1 MRLQHLAFTERPDG
15 AGDDA
20 GPREPNHRGVAGLG
34 GGTHVVG
41 LLREQRGARGGC
53 GKELLEGC
61 DGAGRLD
68 EVGMLDDRRVF
79 GEEGP
84 ELLAVLSGFEGGVK
98 GSRRPERGGSHIHN
112 YSCTTTVVNV
122 NVDRMA
128 SLDPASIDL
137 PTLTALA
144 GASANEYLLARVR
157 GAGHESIRMS
167 HGYVFQHLIGGSPTV
182 SELAEALGVTQ
193 QAASKSVLELEK
205 LGYVERRPDPADSRV
220 RFIALTAK
228 GRAVIARGRA
238 ARAKLEA
245 DLAAEIGLR
254 AMAQARR
261 AMLAL
266 LERTGGI
273 AAIANRRVKPPSR

>member
-1 MRLQHLAFTERPDG
+1 
-15 AGDDA
+15 
-20 GPREPNHRGVAGLG
+20 
-34 GGTHVVG
+34 
-41 LLREQRGARGGC
+41 
-53 GKELLEGC
+53 
-61 DGAGRLD
+61 
-68 EVGMLDDRRVF
+68 MLDDPRVF

-84 ELLAVLSGFEGGVK
+84 ELLTMLSGFEGGVK
-98 GSRRPERGGSHIHN
+98 SSYRYERCLVHIHN

-122 NVDRMA
+122 NVDLMA
-128 SLDPASIDL
+128 RLDPESIDL

-144 GASANEYLLARVR
+144 GASANEYLLARLR

-182 SELAEALGVTQ
+182 SDLAEALGVTQ

-205 LGYVERRPDPADSRV
+205 LGYVVRQPDLADSRV
-220 RFIALTAK
+220 RRIALTAK
-228 GRAVIARGRA
+228 GRSIIARGRA

-245 DLAAEIGLR
+245 ELAAEIGPR
-254 AMAQARR
+254 AIADARR

-273 AAIANRRVKPPSR
+273 AAIANRRVKLPSR